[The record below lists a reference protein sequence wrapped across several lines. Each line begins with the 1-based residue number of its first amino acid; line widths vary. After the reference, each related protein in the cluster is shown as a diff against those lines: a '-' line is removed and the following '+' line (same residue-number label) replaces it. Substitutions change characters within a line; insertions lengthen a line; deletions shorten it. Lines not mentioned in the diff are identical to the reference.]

1 MGVVRS
7 RTSYNNHN
15 TMTTKGWVSRK
26 REQFESFA
34 KSVDDQNNVLMTVA
48 KPQPNLQNVGY
59 KPPQEDVKIKA
70 SEVTTVKESDAL
82 NSPKEIIKDSIKNIR
97 DEAIRQSSK
106 PSGSVEEETSVVED
120 DVKNDN
126 INTNAGVPTI
136 NNNNSQKMQP
146 QKQQQV
152 TKKMVYTQYREMLKR
167 YEQSSRL

>member
-7 RTSYNNHN
+7 RTSYKNHN
-15 TMTTKGWVSRK
+15 TMTAKGWVSRK

-34 KSVDDQNNVLMTVA
+34 KSVDDQNNVITVT
-48 KPQPNLQNVGY
+48 KPQSYLQNVGS
-59 KPPQEDVKIKA
+59 KPPLQEIKIQTT
-70 SEVTTVKESDAL
+70 EVTATKENDAPK
-82 NSPKEIIKDSIKNIR
+82 NSKEMIKDSIKNIR

-120 DVKNDN
+120 DDKND
-126 INTNAGVPTI
+126 NTNAGVPTI
-136 NNNNSQKMQP
+136 NNNNSQKMQRP

>member
-15 TMTTKGWVSRK
+15 TMTAKGWVSRK

-34 KSVDDQNNVLMTVA
+34 KSVDDQNNVITVA
-48 KPQPNLQNVGY
+48 KPQSHLQNVGY
-59 KPPQEDVKIKA
+59 KPPLQEIKTQA
-70 SEVTTVKESDAL
+70 TEVTTTKENDAPK
-82 NSPKEIIKDSIKNIR
+82 NSKEMIKDSIKNIR

-120 DVKNDN
+120 DDKND
-126 INTNAGVPTI
+126 NTNAGVPTI
-136 NNNNSQKMQP
+136 NNNNSQKMQRP